1 MPDHDNQPIPLLF
14 DVNHAALLLG
24 VCVKTLRRETM
35 IGRMPC
41 ARVGPGGRAIRYS
54 LDHVR
59 EYIRRC
65 DDDGRAA

>member
-1 MPDHDNQPIPLLF
+1 MPDHDHQIEPLLF
-14 DVNHAALLLG
+14 DVAYAALLLG
-24 VCVKTLRRETM
+24 VCVSTLRRETM

-54 LDHVR
+54 LAHVR